1 MADAAVLHARP
12 THVELPLPITAMLV
26 SGGVAAG
33 FGRFG
38 VTWEGLLVAATLGVL
53 AVLSVIDLRERR
65 LPNRIVLPSAAVA
78 LVAHSLMF
86 PEYAVEWIVSACTAS
101 LALFIP
107 ALINP
112 KGIGLG
118 DVKLMLLLGA
128 VLGSDV
134 LHGLV
139 VGLVSIVPYCAY
151 LFIRHGSAAR
161 RMTFPLGPFLAFGAV
176 VVLMLAGP
184 REPHVSPTPER
195 AMDGV
200 TVTRVP

>member
-1 MADAAVLHARP
+1 MSDVAVAAPRP
-12 THVELPLPITAMLV
+12 THVELPAAASAAL
-26 SGGVAAG
+26 VAAG
-33 FGRFG
+33 VSAGFARFG

-53 AVLSVIDLRERR
+53 AVLTVVDLRERR

-78 LVAHSLMF
+78 VVAHSLIL
-86 PEYAVEWIVSACTAS
+86 PEYAVEWVVCALMAA

-128 VLGSDV
+128 VLGTDV
-134 LHGLV
+134 LDGLV
-139 VGLVSIVPYCAY
+139 LGLVSIVPYCAY

-161 RMTFPLGPFLAFGAV
+161 GMTFPLGPFLAFGAAL
-176 VVLMLAGP
+176 VLMLAGP
-184 REPHVSPTPER
+184 REPQIVSVPESVAGVAAVTP
-195 AMDGV
+195 
-200 TVTRVP
+200 VP

>member
-1 MADAAVLHARP
+1 MADASVLPVRP
-12 THVELPLPITAMLV
+12 THVELPLPV
-26 SGGVAAG
+26 SAVLVAAG
-33 FGRFG
+33 AAAGLGRFG
-38 VTWEGLLVAATLGVL
+38 VTWEGLLVAATFGVL

-78 LVAHSLMF
+78 VVAHSLIL
-86 PEYAVEWIVSACTAS
+86 PEYTVEWIVSAVTAA

-176 VVLMLAGP
+176 VVLLLAGP
-184 REPHVSPTPER
+184 REPQITTPETV
-195 AMDGV
+195 ADGV

>member
-1 MADAAVLHARP
+1 MADAAVLSTRP
-12 THVELPLPITAMLV
+12 AHVALPLPASAALLAA
-26 SGGVAAG
+26 GVAAG
-33 FGRFG
+33 FARFG
-38 VTWEGLLVAATLGVL
+38 FTWEGLLVASTLGVL
-53 AVLSVIDLRERR
+53 AWLSVIDLRERR
-65 LPNRIVLPSAAVA
+65 LPNAIVLPSAAVA

-86 PEYAVEWIVSACTAS
+86 PELALEWFVSAFTAA

-134 LHGLV
+134 LDGLV
-139 VGLVSIVPYCAY
+139 VGLLSIVPYCAY

-161 RMTFPLGPFLAFGAV
+161 QMTFPLGPFLAFGAAL
-176 VVLMLAGP
+176 VLILAGP
-184 REPHVSPTPER
+184 VQ
-195 AMDGV
+195 V
-200 TVTRVP
+200 